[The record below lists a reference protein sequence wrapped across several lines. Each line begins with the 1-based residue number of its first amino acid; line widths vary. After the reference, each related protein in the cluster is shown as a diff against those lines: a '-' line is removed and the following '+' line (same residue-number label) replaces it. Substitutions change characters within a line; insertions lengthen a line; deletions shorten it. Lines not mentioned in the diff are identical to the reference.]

1 MTNLWFHSWTEL
13 LRIALVGVFAYAALV
28 ALLRGSGKRTLTK
41 MNAFDFVV
49 TIALGSMLASVILS
63 KDVALA
69 EGLLALGLLVGLQ
82 YAVTWASVRS
92 SLVRRV
98 VKSEPSLLF
107 YEGRMLEQAL
117 RAQRVTQAEVRAAVR
132 ASGMGDLQEV
142 EAVVLETDGTF
153 SVIARVQDQVANALS
168 PDVAAYP
175 PDPRS
180 T

>member
-1 MTNLWFHSWTEL
+1 
-13 LRIALVGVFAYAALV
+13 
-28 ALLRGSGKRTLTK
+28 
-41 MNAFDFVV
+41 
-49 TIALGSMLASVILS
+49 VILS

-92 SLVRRV
+92 PLVRRV

-132 ASGMGDLQEV
+132 ASGMANLQEV

-153 SVIARVQDQVANALS
+153 SVIARVQDENADALT

-175 PDPRS
+175 PDSRMNRS